1 MACCL
6 AAAKRLQLMALDQ
19 LRRVVSLEY
28 DAVYAIFWGTA
39 DLTLIRGWKRHFEVL
54 PDVPLHL
61 LPGLGH
67 VSMVDDGRT
76 IADCIRRSA
85 RA

>member
-1 MACCL
+1 MLFRSGLKANFDYSPDV
-6 AAAKRLQLMALDQ
+6 AGAPQT
-19 LRRVVSLEY
+19 
-28 DAVYAIFWGTA
+28 IFWGTA
-39 DLTLIRGWKRHFEVL
+39 DLTLMRGWKRHFEVL